1 MNHRPNHFDTLKLA
15 RDAPTEVVRAAYK
28 ALSQRYH
35 PDRNAAPEA
44 AEIMCSLNLA
54 YSILS
59 DPLKRQ
65 EYEYELALARHKS
78 PAGTL
83 ARRTN
88 PSSEDYW
95 PRGRTRARRR
105 QRAVTRFSLLMCLV
119 FSSAVA
125 AVFIQ
130 SEHAYALSMGTH
142 EQSFPINAAHYK
154 QSALQISR
162 ADRSSE

>member
-1 MNHRPNHFDTLKLA
+1 
-15 RDAPTEVVRAAYK
+15 
-28 ALSQRYH
+28 
-35 PDRNAAPEA
+35 
-44 AEIMCSLNLA
+44 MCSLNLA

-65 EYEYELALARHKS
+65 EYEYELALASNKAVSSALPRRRH
-78 PAGTL
+78 L
-83 ARRTN
+83 
-88 PSSEDYW
+88 SSEDYW

-105 QRAVTRFSLLMCLV
+105 QKAVTRFSLLICLV
-119 FSSAVA
+119 FISAVA

-142 EQSFPINAAHYK
+142 EQSFRINAEHFN

-162 ADRSSE
+162 VDRSSE